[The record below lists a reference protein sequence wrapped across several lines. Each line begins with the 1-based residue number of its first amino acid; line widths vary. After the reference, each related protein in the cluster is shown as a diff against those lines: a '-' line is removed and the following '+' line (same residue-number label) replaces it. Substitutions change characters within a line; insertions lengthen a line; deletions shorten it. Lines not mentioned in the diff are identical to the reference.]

1 MEVTALEARQMLL
14 QRRRMLARLCGLG
27 MGGAS
32 GTPLRA
38 TEGNLERERAELAEI
53 DGALERIAK
62 GTFGSCVRC
71 GGAIGHQRLRA
82 VPETPYCMACRG

>member
-1 MEVTALEARQMLL
+1 MEVTAQEARQMLL
-14 QRRRMLARLCGLG
+14 LRRRTLARLCGPG
-27 MGGAS
+27 MGWAS
-32 GTPLRA
+32 ATPLRE
-38 TEGNLERERAELAEI
+38 TQGGLERERAELAEI
-53 DGALERIAK
+53 DAALERIAR